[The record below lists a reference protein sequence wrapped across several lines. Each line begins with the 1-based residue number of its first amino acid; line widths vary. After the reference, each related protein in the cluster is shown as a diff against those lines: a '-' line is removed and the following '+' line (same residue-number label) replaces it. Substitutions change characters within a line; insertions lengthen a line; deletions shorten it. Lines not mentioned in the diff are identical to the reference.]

1 MLNQGHRSDIDLPS
15 LEPIIRSG
23 RGQDKGENDNGP
35 IHIDQS
41 GHGAHGEKWEDKAH
55 DQKHES
61 DVVDKCTPSAE
72 RPAAREQRFVTPPL
86 ETDAAN
92 GDDVGEEQGRV
103 GEADDG
109 AEGDFGAEIE
119 SGDEEGDAQDY
130 DQRIDGDVPAGP
142 DL

>member
-1 MLNQGHRSDIDLPS
+1 M
-15 LEPIIRSG
+15 
-23 RGQDKGENDNGP
+23 
-35 IHIDQS
+35 
-41 GHGAHGEKWEDKAH
+41 
-55 DQKHES
+55 
-61 DVVDKCTPSAE
+61 
-72 RPAAREQRFVTPPL
+72 TPPL